1 MILTEAAKISALDHV
16 KSRKMNITGEEIL
29 PSDQSR
35 MIKKPHLVI
44 LP

>member
-1 MILTEAAKISALDHV
+1 
-16 KSRKMNITGEEIL
+16 MNITGEEIL

-44 LP
+44 LPQEKPLKNNENN